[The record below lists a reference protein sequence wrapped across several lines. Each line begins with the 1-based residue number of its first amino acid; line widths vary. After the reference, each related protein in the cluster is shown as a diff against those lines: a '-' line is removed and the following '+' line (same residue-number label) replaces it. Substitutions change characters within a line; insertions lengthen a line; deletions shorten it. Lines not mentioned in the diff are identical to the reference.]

1 MKSFKLTER
10 ARYVCD
16 CVRVVVSSRSCI
28 VSATTFRGLFWKD
41 IVCYW
46 PGNVHADEMNEPLV
60 RVMMKGEGK

>member
-1 MKSFKLTER
+1 M
-10 ARYVCD
+10 CD
-16 CVRVVVSSRSCI
+16 CVRVVEVSCRSCI

-46 PGNVHADEMNEPLV
+46 PGNVDGDEMNKPLV